1 MLRCVRPDKVVPAVQ
16 VSTVNV
22 CVLFLVVMDFWLVF
36 ITLMVHGTM
45 IIDVVMMKMMVL
57 VRIIRVKF
65 N

>member
-1 MLRCVRPDKVVPAVQ
+1 MVPAVQ

-22 CVLFLVVMDFWLVF
+22 CVLFLVVIGFWLVF
-36 ITLMVHGTM
+36 IALMVHGTM

-57 VRIIRVKF
+57 VRIIRMKF

>member
-16 VSTVNV
+16 VSTVNA
-22 CVLFLVVMDFWLVF
+22 CVLFLVVIGFWLVF
-36 ITLMVHGTM
+36 IALMVHGTM

-57 VRIIRVKF
+57 VRIIRMKF